1 MQMGSSILK
10 DKNIVLAVSGS
21 IAAYKMA
28 SLASMLVKQ
37 GACVRVVMTDSARK
51 FISDLTFE
59 ALTGFHVVY
68 GEDAQSLLAAEDL
81 AAKADA
87 VLLAPASANSLA
99 HVAKGMACS
108 AVATACLAAACPV
121 AVAPAMNVHMYQSAP
136 VQRNLEVLRSRGVA
150 VVEPATGML
159 ACGEEGAG
167 KLAPESELL
176 ERLQMMCTP
185 QKDLQGKRILVTAGP
200 TREALDPVRFI
211 TNHSTGK
218 MGYAI
223 AKQAMLRG
231 ADVVLVTGR
240 VSIQPPSNVQV
251 VPIESAQDMFN
262 AVTQHAPSCHAV
274 IKAAAV
280 ADYRPAQTHQDK
292 VKKKDADMAIQLER
306 TQDILAWLGSHR
318 VPGQRLCGF
327 SMETRDVLENS
338 RAKLERKNV
347 DMICANSLKE
357 PGAGFGT
364 PTNHLTLITRQGMTD
379 LPLMSKEDAAD
390 RLLTELFSLPCQG
403 ESEGQEC
410 C

>member
-1 MQMGSSILK
+1 MQTGSSILK
-10 DKNIVLAVSGS
+10 DKTIVLAVSGS

-28 SLASMLVKQ
+28 NLASMLVKQ
-37 GACVRVVMTDSARK
+37 GAHVRVVMTESARK
-51 FISDLTFE
+51 FISELTFE
-59 ALTGFHVVY
+59 ALTGFHVLY
-68 GEDAQSLLAAEDL
+68 GEDARSLLAAEEL
-81 AAKADA
+81 AAQADA

-99 HVAKGMACS
+99 HVAKGMACD
-108 AVATACLAAACPV
+108 AVSTVCLAATCPV
-121 AVAPAMNVHMYQSAP
+121 AVAPAMNVHMYKSAS
-136 VQRNLEVLRSRGVA
+136 VRRSLEVLEGRGVA
-150 VVEPATGML
+150 VVEPAVGML

-167 KLAPESELL
+167 KLAPEADLL
-176 ERLQMMCTP
+176 ERLQMMCTSR
-185 QKDLQGKRILVTAGP
+185 KDLQGKRILVTAGP
-200 TREALDPVRFI
+200 TRESLDPVRFI

-231 ADVVLVTGR
+231 ADVVLVSGP
-240 VSIQPPSNVQV
+240 VNIKAPANVQL
-251 VPIESAQDMFN
+251 VPIQSAQDMFE
-262 AVTQHAPSCHAV
+262 AVAAYAPSCDAV

-280 ADYRPAQTHQDK
+280 ADYRPAETHQDK
-292 VKKKDADMAIQLER
+292 VKKKDGDMSIPLER

-364 PTNHLTLITRQGMTD
+364 PTNHLTLITRQGVTD

-390 RLLTELFSLPCQG
+390 RLLTELFSLPCQT
-403 ESEGQEC
+403 ESEA
-410 C
+410 